1 MLLVSGE
8 LLTAAAAAAGAVL
21 PAGDAHDAAADE

>member
-8 LLTAAAAAAGAVL
+8 LLTAAAAAGAVL